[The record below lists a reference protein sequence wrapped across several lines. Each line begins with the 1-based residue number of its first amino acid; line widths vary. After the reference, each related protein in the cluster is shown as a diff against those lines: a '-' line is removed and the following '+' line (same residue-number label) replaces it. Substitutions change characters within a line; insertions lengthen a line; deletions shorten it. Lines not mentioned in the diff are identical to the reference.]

1 MISSRFSALGPVP
14 ALRREWVLLPTV
26 LLFGA
31 IVACAT
37 PKPGAD
43 STAMLATDTVKPA
56 PPSVTV
62 QAPDTTK
69 TAPTSTKTKATK
81 TKTGTSAKT
90 SAKQRADSHL
100 GRDSVI
106 KFDPS
111 DPRRQL
117 PTIPPKKPPQ

>member
-1 MISSRFSALGPVP
+1 MMIDSRLSALGSRLAVAVSLA
-14 ALRREWVLLPTV
+14 AL
-26 LLFGA
+26 
-31 IVACAT
+31 ISCAT
-37 PKPGAD
+37 RKPGAD

-69 TAPTSTKTKATK
+69 TAPTSTKTKTKATK

-90 SAKQRADSHL
+90 SAKQKADSHL